1 MTLEKSAR
9 ARLTTALVL
18 ILVMGAGAVLGVAID
33 RQLASRGRAGEVD
46 TASGSRSGGDFR
58 GRGFD
63 PRYRDPGRNPDQ
75 VGDSAQR
82 RPLIVEQVGLSDA
95 QRSQVDSILRFYRTE
110 MRALHDEF
118 DQAYT
123 TRYREITQA
132 TREAIKGILTNEQRV
147 AYDSLLV
154 AWDRRR
160 EERRR
165 DSISE
170 PSDPGNRP

>member
-1 MTLEKSAR
+1 VKLAKSTR

-33 RQLASRGRAGEVD
+33 RQLVGRALAGEVG
-46 TASGSRSGGDFR
+46 TTSGSRSGGDPR
-58 GRGFD
+58 SRGFD
-63 PRYRDPGRNPDQ
+63 SRYRDPGRAPAQ
-75 VGDSAQR
+75 MGDSAQR
-82 RPLIVEQVGLSDA
+82 RPLIVEQVGLSDL
-95 QRSQVDSILRFYRTE
+95 QRVQIDSILRFYRNE

-118 DQAYT
+118 DQAYS

-132 TREAIKGILTNEQRV
+132 TRDAIKGILTDEQRF